1 MGYPFFS
8 FFNCSYK
15 FKRILGF
22 VPILFLFFFDT
33 INARSIGTY
42 QLIGVNMK
50 FFSQDFR
57 ENLADLLTA
66 IGLGLVLCNGLL
78 SYFDVLVK

>member
-1 MGYPFFS
+1 M
-8 FFNCSYK
+8 
-15 FKRILGF
+15 
-22 VPILFLFFFDT
+22 FFFFFGDT

-50 FFSQDFR
+50 YFSKDFR

-66 IGLGLVLCNGLL
+66 IGIGLVLCIGLL

>member
-1 MGYPFFS
+1 M
-8 FFNCSYK
+8 
-15 FKRILGF
+15 
-22 VPILFLFFFDT
+22 FFFFFFAT

-66 IGLGLVLCNGLL
+66 IGLGLALCIGLL
-78 SYFDVLVK
+78 AYFDVLVK